1 MPHPPMK
8 PDVFYIPSPPRLP
21 AEEVTPGRDMSSG
34 PASGGGMGVDVRLS
48 HGRRVRLSGAVVAAI
63 IAAAGAFGTARAT
76 APAAPDD
83 GVQQELREL
92 RQEMRGIE
100 RRLSDRIDRIV
111 ERR

>member
-1 MPHPPMK
+1 MRSPLK
-8 PDVFYIPSPPRLP
+8 PDVIYIPGPPRLP
-21 AEEVTPGRDMSSG
+21 AEEITPGRDVSSG
-34 PASGGGMGVDVRLS
+34 PVSGGMGVDVRLS

-83 GVQQELREL
+83 GVQQEIREL
-92 RQEMRGIE
+92 RQEMRGLE
-100 RRLSDRIDRIV
+100 RRLTDRIDRIV